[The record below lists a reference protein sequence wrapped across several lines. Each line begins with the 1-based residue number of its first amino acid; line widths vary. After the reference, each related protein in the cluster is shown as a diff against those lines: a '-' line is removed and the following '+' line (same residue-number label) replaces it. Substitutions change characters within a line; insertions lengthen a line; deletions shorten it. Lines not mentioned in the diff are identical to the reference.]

1 VPLGMHFYPPRYG
14 SVSRPMPPR
23 GGSGASDAKDTGQ
36 VIRQEGI
43 MLPSQT
49 RPPRFGAWYHPETG
63 QRFMDGKPTGPER
76 EPNPAF
82 VQRIDL
88 ETGAPVGCST
98 CGIGHPRSA
107 HTDPRWHPKAA
118 DRDGR
123 NYGLLIT
130 VLSVLVGAIV
140 IVLVCSLAIA
150 GMVGLWS
157 FIVETWPHLSPPTL
171 GTV

>member
-1 VPLGMHFYPPRYG
+1 VPLGMHFYPPRYRMEPLLPPSGG
-14 SVSRPMPPR
+14 SGVSRPWPATSITPR
-23 GGSGASDAKDTGQ
+23 PQG
-36 VIRQEGI
+36 V
-43 MLPSQT
+43 
-49 RPPRFGAWYHPETG
+49 WYHPQTG

-82 VQRIDL
+82 VRREDL
-88 ETGAPVGCST
+88 ETGAPV
-98 CGIGHPRSA
+98 
-107 HTDPRWHPKAA
+107 DPRWHPKAA
-118 DRDGR
+118 DRTGR

-130 VLSVLVGAIV
+130 VLSVLVAAIV

-150 GMVGLWS
+150 GVVGLWA